1 MSRYYGEFIWVTRYI
16 YNTHT
21 VYFQKTLQTIWYA
34 YVVKS
39 YMGFIWFI
47 QVFNGYLHD
56 IWVGS
61 LSKIIQT
68 FAQELRTHLFHA
80 KALTS
85 IGQEI
90 SLERWAQ
97 HRITY
102 LSPSTCTS
110 TLFPSPLT
118 VCPLGNGDVFD
129 SFHCLSSA
137 ASHRGL
143 LELPS
148 GFWCVF
154 FAHLI
159 DNFLIQRR
167 RRRRP
172 VKPCS
177 ICRDL
182 SISRSLAQRQYL
194 IKLNL
199 FVSFNFGLKTAKRA
213 QAAHLCCVS

>member
-1 MSRYYGEFIWVTRYI
+1 MY
-16 YNTHT
+16 

-102 LSPSTCTS
+102 LSPSTCTLYPLPLPTHCLPFRQWRRLRQLS
-110 TLFPSPLT
+110 LSQLCGFPSRVT
-118 VCPLGNGDVFD
+118 RVTF
-129 SFHCLSSA
+129 
-137 ASHRGL
+137 
-143 LELPS
+143 
-148 GFWCVF
+148 GFLVCVF

-159 DNFLIQRR
+159 DNFLIQSG

-172 VKPCS
+172 VKPFS

-182 SISRSLAQRQYL
+182 SISRSLAQQYL

-199 FVSFNFGLKTAKRA
+199 FVSFNFGLKTAKRG
-213 QAAHLCCVS
+213 QAVHLCCVS